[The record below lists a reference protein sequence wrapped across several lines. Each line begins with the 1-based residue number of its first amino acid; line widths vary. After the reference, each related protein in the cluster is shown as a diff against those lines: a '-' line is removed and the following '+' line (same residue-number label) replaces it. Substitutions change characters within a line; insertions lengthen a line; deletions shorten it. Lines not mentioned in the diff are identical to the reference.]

1 MAQVT
6 PEGKMSDQD
15 RQKYEIAVKCFDKAI
30 ELSDTMEGTASIIS
44 YVKENNPF
52 SAAIKIFLH
61 KGITLVVLHKPEVA
75 LKCFDR
81 VIEMDPEDP
90 TVWYLKSVALQELS
104 KHEEA
109 NKCFERA
116 IELGFQPPKKF
127 LDKEKP
133 DGLTG
138 DEIRKISG

>member
-1 MAQVT
+1 MDV
-6 PEGKMSDQD
+6 E
-15 RQKYEIAVKCFDKAI
+15 
-30 ELSDTMEGTASIIS
+30 
-44 YVKENNPF
+44 
-52 SAAIKIFLH
+52 IKIEEIQEYLPHRYPFL
-61 KGITLVVLHKPEVA
+61 LV
-75 LKCFDR
+75 DR
-81 VIEMDPEDP
+81 VIEMEPKDP
-90 TVWYLKSVALQELS
+90 TVWYLKSMALQELS

-138 DEIRKISG
+138 DEIREFQDNEEKLEDEELKKVLKEKK